1 MKVRL
6 HYIPSLLVR
15 GSRDEHREV
24 IYMLTR

>member
-6 HYIPSLLVR
+6 HYILPLLVR
-15 GSRDEHREV
+15 GLRDEHREV